1 MNYRERMR
9 KAIGCP
15 QFGYGAYGEWGA
27 LNLNQRRYIKRLL
40 DEMDRA
46 DELIKDLFVKYEKAK
61 AYIKYLEDNNPKY
74 YKGEKFYG
82 DFE

>member
-9 KAIGCP
+9 KAIRCP
-15 QFGYGAYGEWGA
+15 QFGYDDYGEWGA
-27 LNLNQRRYIKRLL
+27 LNLNQRRDIKRLL
-40 DEMDRA
+40 DKMDRA

-61 AYIKYLEDNNPKY
+61 AYIKYLEDYNPKY